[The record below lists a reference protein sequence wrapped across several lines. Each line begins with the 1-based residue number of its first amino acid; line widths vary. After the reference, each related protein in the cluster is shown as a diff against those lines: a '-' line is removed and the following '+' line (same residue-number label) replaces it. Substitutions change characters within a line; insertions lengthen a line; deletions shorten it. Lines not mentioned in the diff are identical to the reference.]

1 VNFIA
6 ASEEGDI
13 AQRAVMT
20 GLLAAEA
27 AIINE
32 EIAGEAY
39 YF

>member
-13 AQRAVMT
+13 VQRSAMT
-20 GLLAAEA
+20 GPLAADA

-39 YF
+39 F